1 MNEMLVGGRIP
12 FHLDRVLSHVVLG
25 RRNSVD
31 EILHPYGNIHADE
44 EAHPWVDES
53 RIRTKGEEWAM
64 ILV

>member
-1 MNEMLVGGRIP
+1 MNGMLVGGRIP
-12 FHLDRVLSHVVLG
+12 FRLDRVLSRVVLG
-25 RRNSVD
+25 RHNSVD
-31 EILHPYGNIHADE
+31 ESPHPYENIHADE